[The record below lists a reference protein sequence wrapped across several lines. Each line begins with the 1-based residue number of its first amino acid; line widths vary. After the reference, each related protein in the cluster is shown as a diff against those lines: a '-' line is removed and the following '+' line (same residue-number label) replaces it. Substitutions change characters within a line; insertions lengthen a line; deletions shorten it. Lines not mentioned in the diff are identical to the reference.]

1 MTGKGGV
8 GKTSV
13 ACALAIA
20 AAEKGSRVLLCE
32 TDSKGAIARELN
44 CAPLEFTPTR
54 PLGDIGNLFAISIT
68 TQEALEEYVRI
79 FVRIPLVTRLGVL
92 AKTLDFVADAAP
104 GVKEVLTIGKVCY
117 EVREKH
123 YDLVIVDAESTGH
136 VVSQIASPQVIR
148 SFVQVGLLANQT
160 TWMTDL
166 LSDTEITGVVVVA
179 APEESPVD
187 EAIDLIA
194 ELREKTSTVV
204 SGIIANRVQEP
215 FGTQRDRELLRHL
228 AEQGTNMSGS
238 LLRRVHGAQLAL
250 RRRDDAVA
258 QLERLRV
265 HSHPTPTI
273 TVVPNF
279 DSLNESQ
286 SSGSQSSVAR
296 QIALHLADELLDI
309 ELSDND

>member
-20 AAEKGSRVLLCE
+20 AAEKGLRVLLCE

-44 CAPLEFTPTR
+44 CAELEFTPTQ
-54 PLGDIGNLFAISIT
+54 PLGDVEKLFAISIT

-160 TWMTDL
+160 TWMTEL
-166 LSDTEITGVVVVA
+166 LSNTEITGVVVVA

-187 EAIDLIA
+187 EAIGLVA
-194 ELREKTSTVV
+194 ELREKTSTAVA
-204 SGIIANRVQEP
+204 GIVANRVPEP
-215 FGTQRDRELLRHL
+215 FGTSRDRDLLHRLAASGDTLNDSLSKRVTAAEL
-228 AEQGTNMSGS
+228 AVS
-238 LLRRVHGAQLAL
+238 
-250 RRRDDAVA
+250 RRDDAVA
-258 QLERLRV
+258 QLERLRD
-265 HSHPTPTI
+265 HCQPTPPLTI
-273 TVVPNF
+273 VPNF
-279 DSLNESQ
+279 A
-286 SSGSQSSVAR
+286 SVSATR
-296 QIALHLADELLDI
+296 SVIAQQIAQHLI
-309 ELSDND
+309 EEMSDDD

>member
-20 AAEKGSRVLLCE
+20 AAENGARVLLCE

-54 PLGDIGNLFAISIT
+54 PLSDINNLFAISIN

-104 GVKEVLTIGKVCY
+104 GVKEVLTVGKVCY

-166 LSDTEITGVVVVA
+166 LSDADITGVVVVA

-204 SGIIANRVQEP
+204 AGIIANRVPEP
-215 FGTQRDRELLRHL
+215 FGTPRDRELLNRIA
-228 AEQGTNMSGS
+228 AESSKLNSS
-238 LLRRVHGAQLAL
+238 LERQVNGAQLAVH
-250 RRRDDAVA
+250 RRDDAVA
-258 QLERLRV
+258 QLERLRAQCQ
-265 HSHPTPTI
+265 PTPTI

-279 DSLNESQ
+279 DSLA
-286 SSGSQSSVAR
+286 GSYSTVAR
-296 QIALHLADELLDI
+296 QMAHHILE
-309 ELSDND
+309 ELSAEEPSGHD

>member
-1 MTGKGGV
+1 MLRHRLLFVTGKGGV

-20 AAEKGSRVLLCE
+20 AAEKGLRVLLCE

-44 CAPLEFTPTR
+44 CDELEFTPTQ
-54 PLGDIGNLFAISIT
+54 PIADLDNLFAISIT
-68 TQEALEEYVRI
+68 TQEALEEYVQI

-123 YDLVIVDAESTGH
+123 YDLVIVDAESSGH
-136 VVSQIASPQVIR
+136 VVSQIASPEVIR

-160 TWMTDL
+160 TWMTEL
-166 LSDTEITGVVVVA
+166 LSDANITGVVVVA

-204 SGIIANRVQEP
+204 AGIIANRVPEP
-215 FGTQRDRELLRHL
+215 FGTSHDRDLLHRL
-228 AEQGTNMSGS
+228 ATTHDALNES
-238 LLRRVHGAQLAL
+238 LLRRVNGAEVAV
-250 RRRDDAVA
+250 RRRDDAVL
-258 QLERLRV
+258 QLERLREQCQ
-265 HSHPTPTI
+265 PTPSITI
-273 TVVPNF
+273 VPNF
-279 DSLNESQ
+279 
-286 SSGSQSSVAR
+286 GSNFASRSAIAR
-296 QIALHLADELLDI
+296 QIAHHLI
-309 ELSDND
+309 EEMSDDD

>member
-1 MTGKGGV
+1 MLRHRLLFVTGKGGV

-20 AAEKGSRVLLCE
+20 AAEKGLRVLLCE

-44 CAPLEFTPTR
+44 CAELEFTPTQ
-54 PLGDIGNLFAISIT
+54 PVADLDNLFAISIT
-68 TQEALEEYVRI
+68 TQEALEEYVQI

-123 YDLVIVDAESTGH
+123 YDLVIVDAESSGH
-136 VVSQIASPQVIR
+136 VVSQIASPEVIR

-160 TWMTDL
+160 TWMTEL
-166 LSDTEITGVVVVA
+166 LSDADITGVVVVA

-194 ELREKTSTVV
+194 DLREKTSTVV
-204 SGIIANRVQEP
+204 AGIIANRVPEP
-215 FGTQRDRELLRHL
+215 FGTSRDRDLLRRL
-228 AEQGTNMSGS
+228 AIEHDALNES
-238 LLRRVHGAQLAL
+238 LLRRVNGAEVAV
-250 RRRDDAVA
+250 RRRDDAVL
-258 QLERLRV
+258 QLERLREQCQ
-265 HSHPTPTI
+265 PTPSITI
-273 TVVPNF
+273 VPNF
-279 DSLNESQ
+279 
-286 SSGSQSSVAR
+286 GSNFASRSAIAR
-296 QIALHLADELLDI
+296 QIAHHLI
-309 ELSDND
+309 EEMSDDD